1 MSRDPSR
8 NPPALAVGRFKTI
21 KVCTACGSPR
31 VLADAWV
38 GVNDPDNVTT
48 FDATFCEDCE
58 DDCNVVEVDVADSF
72 NIETDFAE
80 VQNGTL
86 PC

>member
-1 MSRDPSR
+1 MKDT
-8 NPPALAVGRFKTI
+8 NELLNGL
-21 KVCTACGSPR
+21 G
-31 VLADAWV
+31 
-38 GVNDPDNVTT
+38 N
-48 FDATFCEDCE
+48 
-58 DDCNVVEVDVADSF
+58 CNVVEVDVADSF

>member
-1 MSRDPSR
+1 MMCCCC
-8 NPPALAVGRFKTI
+8 LANIELKTI

-48 FDATFCEDCE
+48 FGATFCEDCE
-58 DDCNVVEVDVADSF
+58 GDCNVVEVDVADSF

-80 VQNGTL
+80 V
-86 PC
+86 

>member
-1 MSRDPSR
+1 MMCCCC
-8 NPPALAVGRFKTI
+8 LASIELKTI

-48 FDATFCEDCE
+48 FDDTFCEDCE

-80 VQNGTL
+80 V
-86 PC
+86 

>member
-1 MSRDPSR
+1 MRRYAQLFR
-8 NPPALAVGRFKTI
+8 NRFKTI

-38 GVNDPDNVTT
+38 RVNDPDNVMT

-58 DDCNVVEVDVADSF
+58 GDCNVVEVDVADSF
-72 NIETDFAE
+72 NLETDFAE
-80 VQNGTL
+80 V
-86 PC
+86 